1 MGHVI
6 SGKRAASYLNSI
18 SEKQFQFTALK
29 NPKCK
34 LEDVL
39 KTMEELKEV
48 VFYFHSF
55 RQKEEHFE
63 FCGRKVVNGKS
74 R

>member
-29 NPKCK
+29 NPMCK

-39 KTMEELKEV
+39 KTMEEK
-48 VFYFHSF
+48 
-55 RQKEEHFE
+55 R
-63 FCGRKVVNGKS
+63 
-74 R
+74 

>member
-29 NPKCK
+29 NPMCK

-55 RQKEEHFE
+55 RQKEARAF
-63 FCGRKVVNGKS
+63 
-74 R
+74 